1 MYIYVFTLF
10 YKHLYVIM
18 GAHLKSKHLG
28 GLFCK
33 HYKDLLDFPT
43 YLIIL
48 IILLNFWQ
56 IIQFILIYIT
66 IRNRIMKIKN
76 ELTKPWAV
84 QLLYFRQLFKNEL
97 TRPKAVQLFY

>member
-1 MYIYVFTLF
+1 
-10 YKHLYVIM
+10 M
-18 GAHLKSKHLG
+18 GTYLKSKHLG

-48 IILLNFWQ
+48 IIVLNFGQ
-56 IIQFILIYIT
+56 IIQIILICIT
-66 IRNRIMKIKN
+66 IRNRIMKILD

-84 QLLYFRQLFKNEL
+84 QLFYFLDYLKMN
-97 TRPKAVQLFY
+97 